1 MPWNIQSGA
10 GKADFDKVL
19 RLICESFG
27 ELMHHGVQIAAN
39 RAIYRIGRMLFPRVI
54 FYGR

>member
-1 MPWNIQSGA
+1 MPWNIQSG
-10 GKADFDKVL
+10 GEEGESDKVL
-19 RLICESFG
+19 RLLLESFG

-39 RAIYRIGRMLFPRVI
+39 RAIYRTDRMSFPRVI